1 MYVNEGL
8 AHSFIDGRDQACRRP
23 IGARIG
29 GKSAMSI
36 FSKISASIVR
46 QVNLQVQIGQHFERR
61 SKVEGAEIAG
71 RYRAKINSTN
81 FQAD

>member
-1 MYVNEGL
+1 
-8 AHSFIDGRDQACRRP
+8 
-23 IGARIG
+23 
-29 GKSAMSI
+29 MSI